1 MLFTI
6 TLCYLQLC
14 YSRLFT
20 TSNFFAFYQ
29 TFLSIG
35 HSVSGEY
42 TVKDPG
48 GSLRIVSYHADKE
61 GFHAV
66 VHTSGKNDHSGG
78 VYGGQGHEETG
89 HLHEYAAL
97 SAHAAAY
104 WKRTGS
110 RHDQPWL
117 IAFVPGTIRLFLSRI
132 VIRWCFRFVYQRQ
145 QRCCPSD
152 ITRRDN
158 VSYIH
163 MYCKYSSSPSYTIND
178 INMMHVYSFSIILGS
193 SIAMLSQYRI

>member
-1 MLFTI
+1 MPNYLQL
-6 TLCYLQLC
+6 LCYLQLC
-14 YSRLFT
+14 YSRLST
-20 TSNFFAFYQ
+20 ISNFFAFYQ

-132 VIRWCFRFVYQRQ
+132 VNVDVSVLYTKGNNGAVRLTLHAG
-145 QRCCPSD
+145 
-152 ITRRDN
+152 IT
-158 VSYIH
+158 
-163 MYCKYSSSPSYTIND
+163 
-178 INMMHVYSFSIILGS
+178 
-193 SIAMLSQYRI
+193 YRIYICIVNIVHPLHAR